1 MNSIVHTNK
10 GIKMERIR
18 LEISKIGL
26 SKLARLKLIKPL
38 KDDQNTLYEKTDKT
52 IKLLQ
57 SRIQQ
62 RIKNHHFNT
71 FTIELR

>member
-1 MNSIVHTNK
+1 MENNKFLLFVNNIVHTNK

-38 KDDQNTLYEKTDKT
+38 KDDHNTLYEKTDKT
-52 IKLLQ
+52 ITRNIRNF
-57 SRIQQ
+57 SEI
-62 RIKNHHFNT
+62 I
-71 FTIELR
+71 